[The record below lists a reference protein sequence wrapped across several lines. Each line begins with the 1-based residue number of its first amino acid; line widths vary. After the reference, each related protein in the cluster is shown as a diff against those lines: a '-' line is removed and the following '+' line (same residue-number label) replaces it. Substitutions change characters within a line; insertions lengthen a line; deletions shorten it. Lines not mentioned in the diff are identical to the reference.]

1 MNKSDAA
8 RVLPIANN
16 EKYFCVKERTSI
28 RLVGKLGVTL
38 TWIAGSKL
46 ETCNKVCITQ
56 GPASRGT
63 KNEFIIG
70 EIIEVLNV
78 GDLTAKH
85 PYYNNCRLH
94 HYALDKS
101 SSDNP
106 LLKLENTVNRI
117 NPSIPAHRKIIIFK
131 TYNSQGPIHFSENG
145 LSLEEYIRILQ
156 LESENDVTNDYNVE
170 GNPSTGPFYYP

>member
-16 EKYFCVKERTSI
+16 EKYFSVKARTSI

-63 KNEFIIG
+63 KNEFLIG

-78 GDLTAKH
+78 GDLTAKI
-85 PYYNNCRLH
+85 L
-94 HYALDKS
+94 
-101 SSDNP
+101 
-106 LLKLENTVNRI
+106 
-117 NPSIPAHRKIIIFK
+117 IIIIADS
-131 TYNSQGPIHFSENG
+131 TTMHWTNR
-145 LSLEEYIRILQ
+145 LVTIL
-156 LESENDVTNDYNVE
+156 Y
-170 GNPSTGPFYYP
+170 

>member
-1 MNKSDAA
+1 MISTKPPVKSPGKLAVK
-8 RVLPIANN
+8 VLVTNIL
-16 EKYFCVKERTSI
+16 SI
-28 RLVGKLGVTL
+28 RLVGKLDATL
-38 TWIAGSKL
+38 TCIAGSKL

-117 NPSIPAHRKIIIFK
+117 NSSPAENTLDFNKINSI
-131 TYNSQGPIHFSENG
+131 
-145 LSLEEYIRILQ
+145 
-156 LESENDVTNDYNVE
+156 D
-170 GNPSTGPFYYP
+170 